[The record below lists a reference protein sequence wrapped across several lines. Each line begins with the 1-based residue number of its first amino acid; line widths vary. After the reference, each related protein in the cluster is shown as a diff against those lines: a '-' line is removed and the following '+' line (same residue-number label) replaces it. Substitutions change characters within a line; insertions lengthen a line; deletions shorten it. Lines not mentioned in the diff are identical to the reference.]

1 MPSLIGQLT
10 CFVIVGA
17 VAALTH
23 WSVAVSCVSMLGVP
37 PLLANVVGWLVA
49 FTASFAGHYLLTFR
63 HQHAPFGQALRRF
76 FVVSAAGFSINELA
90 YAWLLHVSSLRYDV
104 LLALILIAIAFL
116 TFILGKIWA
125 FRRRTQA
132 APPPG

>member
-37 PLLANVVGWLVA
+37 PLLANVVGWLIA
-49 FTASFAGHYLLTFR
+49 FIASFAGHYQLTFR

-76 FVVSAAGFSINELA
+76 FVVSATGFSINELA